1 MSSTTNIKK
10 GFIHMKKIFKA
21 VIFLSILSFLLNGCA
36 HSNNIIFSE
45 LKIGEN
51 FLSSRDGY
59 FKKISDKYCLFVNLR
74 KETSLFEVSKEHS
87 AVEWNSS
94 LCYDN
99 TIVEGHY
106 IKGFFTSSY
115 LILCEENNNNT
126 LVYSIFDFSNAQI
139 RNSLELSEIHQ
150 ILGIDSIQWF
160 TLCNTN
166 SEIQSIK

>member
-1 MSSTTNIKK
+1 MSSTIIIKK
-10 GFIHMKKIFKA
+10 EFIYMKKLFKA
-21 VIFLSILSFLLNGCA
+21 VIVLSIFSFLLNGCA

-59 FKKISDKYCLFVNLR
+59 FKKISDNYCLFVNLR

-87 AVEWNSS
+87 SVEWNSS

-99 TIVEGHY
+99 IIVEGHY
-106 IKGFFTSSY
+106 IKGFYTSSY
-115 LILCEENNNNT
+115 LVLCEENNNND
-126 LVYSIFDFSNAQI
+126 LVYSIFDFSNKQV
-139 RNSLELSEIHQ
+139 RNFLELSEIHQ
-150 ILGIDSIQWF
+150 ILGFDSIQWF

-166 SEIQSIK
+166 TEIQSIK

>member
-1 MSSTTNIKK
+1 
-10 GFIHMKKIFKA
+10 MKKLFKA
-21 VIFLSILSFLLNGCA
+21 VIILSIFSFLLNGCS
-36 HSNNIIFSE
+36 HSNNIIFCE

-59 FKKISDKYCLFVNLR
+59 FKKISNNYCLFVNLR

-99 TIVEGHY
+99 IIVEGHY
-106 IKGFFTSSY
+106 IKGFSTSNY
-115 LILCEENNNNT
+115 LILCEEKNNND
-126 LVYSIFDFSNAQI
+126 LMYSIFDFNNKQI
-139 RNSLELSEIHQ
+139 RNFLELSEINQ
-150 ILGIDSIQWF
+150 ILGTDSIQWF

-166 SEIQSIK
+166 AEIQSIK